1 MHADA
6 DKQGLVQ
13 GMITGMRGLCNGL
26 GPAMYGLIF
35 SLFHI
40 ELNEPTTDATPANVT
55 VVTAVP
61 AADKTDLMSDIVPG
75 PPFVF
80 GALLVILALMVAAFI
95 PEAATDRAP
104 SHASSHGGQ
113 PDGAD
118 GSPPPREKMSRR
130 HYQYT
135 GLQKKKSDEEAS
147 SDDEYDP
154 LMLVEGSSN
163 AAL

>member
-1 MHADA
+1 M
-6 DKQGLVQ
+6 
-13 GMITGMRGLCNGL
+13 
-26 GPAMYGLIF
+26 F
-35 SLFHI
+35 
-40 ELNEPTTDATPANVT
+40 
-55 VVTAVP
+55 
-61 AADKTDLMSDIVPG
+61 
-75 PPFVF
+75 
-80 GALLVILALMVAAFI
+80 ILALMVAAFI

-104 SHASSHGGQ
+104 SHTSSHGGQ

-118 GSPPPREKMSRR
+118 GSPLPREKMSRR